1 MSTSPV
7 KIKVSDYIAEFL
19 LKNSVDTVFTITGGF
34 SMHMTDSLG
43 KNTSSIDFDERSS
56 STSTDDLGFTAP
68 PVPVKPSQFQN
79 IFQHHEQACAYSAVG
94 YAKTNANPCAVCT
107 TAGCAATNTISPCLV
122 AYQDSLPIIFLSG
135 QVKSEESIR
144 CMNNNDEG
152 MHLRHYSGADCD
164 IISMVSPITKYAY
177 EVRYASEIKKVLVR
191 AFINMLFGRP
201 GPVWLSIPLDIQG
214 TMIEYEEIPIIRKTP
229 QPYLSCKKLKTVES
243 VAELLKTSKRPVII
257 AGNGI
262 KLAHCEEQF
271 RNFIEQYS
279 IPVVVSFHGT
289 DLIESEH
296 PLFCGKIGI
305 MGDRAGNFTLQN
317 ADLVLSLGCRMAQGV
332 VGYRPDWFA
341 REAKKIYI
349 DNDSN
354 ELLKTNLVYDLK
366 ICADLV
372 HVFGILEKN
381 QMMNMNNTNHTE
393 WLDKCNHWKQKWMYE
408 MPPNYLDDS
417 AGINPYHS
425 LKIFYDMAPEN
436 KITIVSS
443 GSIITNVWH
452 MIKIKKND
460 KYIISSQGDMGFEL
474 TAAIGAA
481 IAQKDKMIV
490 PIFGEG
496 SLQLNIQELQTIV
509 HHKLPIKMLV
519 FNNGSHGATKM
530 TQTNFFTNLYGVN
543 AETGISFPDTE
554 KICFAYGIKYIGIRK
569 NAELVKGLSE
579 FLLFTGP
586 VLCEIFSCIQSRF
599 PRLNAVKND
608 DGTFSNRPF
617 EDMDPFM
624 PREEFEK
631 EMIVKM
637 V

>member
-34 SMHMTDSLG
+34 SMHMTDSFG
-43 KNTSSIDFDERSS
+43 KN
-56 STSTDDLGFTAP
+56 P
-68 PVPVKPSQFQN
+68 QFQN

-94 YAKTNANPCAVCT
+94 YAKTNANPCVVCT
-107 TAGCAATNTISPCLV
+107 TAGCAATNAITPCLV

-164 IISMVSPITKYAY
+164 IISMVSPITKYAH
-177 EVRYASEIKKVLVR
+177 EVRNANEIKKVLVR
-191 AFINMLFGRP
+191 AFTQMLFGRP
-201 GPVWLSIPLDIQG
+201 GPIWLSIPLDIQG
-214 TMIEYEEIPIIRKTP
+214 SMIDYDEIPIICKIP
-229 QPYLSCKKLKTVES
+229 QPFPSYKRLKTVES
-243 VAELLKTSKRPVII
+243 VVELLEKSRRPVII

-262 KLAHCEEQF
+262 KLAHCEDKF
-271 RNFIEQYS
+271 RNFIEKYS

-289 DLIESEH
+289 DLIESSH
-296 PLFCGKIGI
+296 PLFCGKIGLI
-305 MGDRAGNFTLQN
+305 GDRVGNFTLQN

-332 VGYRPDWFA
+332 VGYRSDWFA

-349 DNDSN
+349 DNDLN
-354 ELLKTNLVYDLK
+354 ELLKTNLTYDLK
-366 ICADLV
+366 ICMDLTY
-372 HVFGILEKN
+372 VFEVFEKEYKKKMDSGDIRSDN
-381 QMMNMNNTNHTE
+381 WNVCEGFMKPTAWINT
-393 WLDKCNHWKQKWMYE
+393 CNHWKQKWMYE

-417 AGINPYHS
+417 RGINPYHS
-425 LKIFYDMAPEN
+425 LCKFFEMAPEN

-509 HHKLPIKMLV
+509 HH
-519 FNNGSHGATKM
+519 
-530 TQTNFFTNLYGVN
+530 Q
-543 AETGISFPDTE
+543 
-554 KICFAYGIKYIGIRK
+554 
-569 NAELVKGLSE
+569 LSIM
-579 FLLFTGP
+579 
-586 VLCEIFSCIQSRF
+586 VLHIQQ
-599 PRLNAVKND
+599 VVD
-608 DGTFSNRPF
+608 
-617 EDMDPFM
+617 
-624 PREEFEK
+624 
-631 EMIVKM
+631 
-637 V
+637 

>member
-1 MSTSPV
+1 MSSSQAN

-19 LKNSVDTVFTITGGF
+19 LKNSVNTVFTITGGF

-43 KNTSSIDFDERSS
+43 KN
-56 STSTDDLGFTAP
+56 P
-68 PVPVKPSQFQN
+68 QFQN

-107 TAGCAATNTISPCLV
+107 TAGCAATNAISPCLV

-144 CMNNNDEG
+144 NMNNNDEG

-164 IISMVSPITKYAY
+164 IISMVSPITKYAH
-177 EVRYASEIKKVLVR
+177 EVRNAIEIKKVLMR
-191 AFINMLFGRP
+191 AFTQMLFGRP
-201 GPVWLSIPLDIQG
+201 GPVWLSISLDIQG
-214 TMIEYEEIPIIRKTP
+214 TMIDYEDIPIICSIP
-229 QPYLSCKKLKTVES
+229 QPFPSYKRLKTVES
-243 VAELLKTSKRPVII
+243 VVELLKASKRPVII

-262 KLAHCEEQF
+262 KLAHCEDKF
-271 RNFIEQYS
+271 RDFIEKYS

-289 DLIESEH
+289 DLIESSH
-296 PLFCGKIGI
+296 PLFCGKIGLI
-305 MGDRAGNFTLQN
+305 GDRVGNFTLQN
-317 ADLVLSLGCRMAQGV
+317 ADLVLSFGCRMAQGV
-332 VGYRPDWFA
+332 IGYRPDWFA

-349 DNDSN
+349 DNDCN
-354 ELLKTNLVYDLK
+354 ELLKNNLTYDLQ
-366 ICADLV
+366 ICIDLA
-372 HVFGILEKN
+372 HVFEVFEKIPIMDIDN
-381 QMMNMNNTNHTE
+381 TE
-393 WLDKCNHWKQKWMYE
+393 WLDKCSHWKQKWMYE

-425 LKIFYDMAPEN
+425 LSIFYDMAPEN

-530 TQTNFFTNLYGVN
+530 TQTNFFQNLYGVN

-569 NAELVKGLSE
+569 NTELVKGLSE

-608 DGTFSNRPF
+608 DGSFSNRPF

-631 EMIVKM
+631 EMIVKI